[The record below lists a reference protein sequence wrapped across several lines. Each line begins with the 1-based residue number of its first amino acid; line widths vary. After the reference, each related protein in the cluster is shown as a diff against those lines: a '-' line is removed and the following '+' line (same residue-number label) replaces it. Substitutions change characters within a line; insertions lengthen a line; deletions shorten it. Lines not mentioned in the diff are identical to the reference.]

1 MSFEVDM
8 SGKSI
13 VVEGVSKTFRVR
25 GGGARRHN
33 TLRDQIA
40 GLFSGARGGAARDFA
55 ALSDVSFSVKP
66 GERLAI
72 IGANG
77 AGKSTLLKILSG
89 VTLPST
95 GTATLSGRLASL
107 LEVNTGF
114 HSELTAREN
123 IFLKGALHGMS
134 RREIGAR
141 VDAILDFA
149 GVVEFA
155 DTPVKRFSSGMY
167 VRLAFAVMAHLDPE
181 ILIVDEVLAVGDAAF
196 QRKCVE
202 RLGSIGATGQTL
214 LFVTHNLS
222 IAESLCDRAILLEH
236 GRIVADGPVGTIV
249 RQYLANNAPSHGGL
263 GETVLPISEGDNRA
277 ARVAAISAT
286 ARRPDGRIDE
296 VLRTGHD
303 FEVALRVAAK
313 ENLRN
318 ITVALIVYDSSGFRL
333 IDANTEISGDNISL
347 VGGQTTE
354 IVFRLRDLR
363 LRPGQYVLGT
373 WLGRRNEMD
382 IESIQNAL
390 FFDVYFGAGR
400 DVRSET
406 YPGVYQCAFDVY
418 TRRV

>member
-1 MSFEVDM
+1 
-8 SGKSI
+8 
-13 VVEGVSKTFRVR
+13 
-25 GGGARRHN
+25 
-33 TLRDQIA
+33 
-40 GLFSGARGGAARDFA
+40 
-55 ALSDVSFSVKP
+55 
-66 GERLAI
+66 
-72 IGANG
+72 
-77 AGKSTLLKILSG
+77 
-89 VTLPST
+89 
-95 GTATLSGRLASL
+95 
-107 LEVNTGF
+107 
-114 HSELTAREN
+114 
-123 IFLKGALHGMS
+123 
-134 RREIGAR
+134 
-141 VDAILDFA
+141 
-149 GVVEFA
+149 
-155 DTPVKRFSSGMY
+155 
-167 VRLAFAVMAHLDPE
+167 
-181 ILIVDEVLAVGDAAF
+181 
-196 QRKCVE
+196 
-202 RLGSIGATGQTL
+202 L

-222 IAESLCDRAILLEH
+222 IAESLCDRAILLER

-333 IDANTEISGDNISL
+333 IDANTEISGDNIGL